1 MAEKKKK
8 KMEFRYYQLPP
19 GSPILAL
26 LGEKWVQ
33 NYGDRTADRLHFHNY
48 MELGYCYYGAG
59 DVVLGDDTYR
69 FSGQQFTVI
78 PSNFPHT
85 TNSDPGNISRWE
97 YLFVDVEVVLDG
109 IFPDNALRKERA
121 LQRLYEKPWF
131 LEEAEYPKEAAKIK
145 EILNIM
151 RKGDEFYLEEAKAL
165 LGCLLL
171 EITRL
176 NYTNKETRADA
187 EQGRITCIVSRAMD
201 YISDHYME
209 PIRVEQLAKYSHLSE
224 THFRRVF
231 TEYMHMGPLEYI
243 NTVRIRTACEHLKK
257 TEEPVADIAHK
268 CGFTTNS
275 TFNRNF
281 KQMMGVLRKLMVVF
295 GVFFV
300 LLGIMIS
307 QAFMLAGF
315 LLVALYFVFDVL
327 SRKEYE
333 YILDGKTLTIDVIY
347 GKRYRKTAH
356 IIDMTEME
364 VTAPNRHEA
373 VAKYRKDGGGVRLPK
388 FDYTSYED
396 DIPYYTMIVIE
407 DREKKKLLLDLNQEL
422 LFALKKQ
429 YPSKVF
435 A

>member
-1 MAEKKKK
+1 MQGAKLIQQVKRKQK
-8 KMEFRYYQLPP
+8 KMTGFC
-19 GSPILAL
+19 GSS
-26 LGEKWVQ
+26 WS
-33 NYGDRTADRLHFHNY
+33 YS
-48 MELGYCYYGAG
+48 GY
-59 DVVLGDDTYR
+59 
-69 FSGQQFTVI
+69 
-78 PSNFPHT
+78 
-85 TNSDPGNISRWE
+85 
-97 YLFVDVEVVLDG
+97 
-109 IFPDNALRKERA
+109 
-121 LQRLYEKPWF
+121 
-131 LEEAEYPKEAAKIK
+131 
-145 EILNIM
+145 
-151 RKGDEFYLEEAKAL
+151 
-165 LGCLLL
+165 
-171 EITRL
+171 
-176 NYTNKETRADA
+176 
-187 EQGRITCIVSRAMD
+187 
-201 YISDHYME
+201 
-209 PIRVEQLAKYSHLSE
+209 
-224 THFRRVF
+224 
-231 TEYMHMGPLEYI
+231 
-243 NTVRIRTACEHLKK
+243 
-257 TEEPVADIAHK
+257 
-268 CGFTTNS
+268 
-275 TFNRNF
+275 
-281 KQMMGVLRKLMVVF
+281 
-295 GVFFV
+295 FV

>member
-1 MAEKKKK
+1 MQGAKLIQQVKRKQK
-8 KMEFRYYQLPP
+8 KM
-19 GSPILAL
+19 
-26 LGEKWVQ
+26 
-33 NYGDRTADRLHFHNY
+33 T
-48 MELGYCYYGAG
+48 
-59 DVVLGDDTYR
+59 
-69 FSGQQFTVI
+69 
-78 PSNFPHT
+78 
-85 TNSDPGNISRWE
+85 
-97 YLFVDVEVVLDG
+97 
-109 IFPDNALRKERA
+109 
-121 LQRLYEKPWF
+121 
-131 LEEAEYPKEAAKIK
+131 
-145 EILNIM
+145 
-151 RKGDEFYLEEAKAL
+151 
-165 LGCLLL
+165 
-171 EITRL
+171 
-176 NYTNKETRADA
+176 
-187 EQGRITCIVSRAMD
+187 
-201 YISDHYME
+201 
-209 PIRVEQLAKYSHLSE
+209 
-224 THFRRVF
+224 
-231 TEYMHMGPLEYI
+231 
-243 NTVRIRTACEHLKK
+243 
-257 TEEPVADIAHK
+257 
-268 CGFTTNS
+268 
-275 TFNRNF
+275 
-281 KQMMGVLRKLMVVF
+281 GVLRKLMVVF

-388 FDYTSYED
+388 FYYTSYED

>member
-1 MAEKKKK
+1 MQGAKLIQQVKRKQK
-8 KMEFRYYQLPP
+8 KM
-19 GSPILAL
+19 
-26 LGEKWVQ
+26 
-33 NYGDRTADRLHFHNY
+33 T
-48 MELGYCYYGAG
+48 
-59 DVVLGDDTYR
+59 
-69 FSGQQFTVI
+69 
-78 PSNFPHT
+78 
-85 TNSDPGNISRWE
+85 
-97 YLFVDVEVVLDG
+97 
-109 IFPDNALRKERA
+109 
-121 LQRLYEKPWF
+121 
-131 LEEAEYPKEAAKIK
+131 
-145 EILNIM
+145 
-151 RKGDEFYLEEAKAL
+151 
-165 LGCLLL
+165 
-171 EITRL
+171 
-176 NYTNKETRADA
+176 
-187 EQGRITCIVSRAMD
+187 
-201 YISDHYME
+201 
-209 PIRVEQLAKYSHLSE
+209 
-224 THFRRVF
+224 
-231 TEYMHMGPLEYI
+231 
-243 NTVRIRTACEHLKK
+243 
-257 TEEPVADIAHK
+257 
-268 CGFTTNS
+268 
-275 TFNRNF
+275 
-281 KQMMGVLRKLMVVF
+281 GVLRKLMVVF

-396 DIPYYTMIVIE
+396 DIPYDTMIVIE

>member
-1 MAEKKKK
+1 MQGAKLIQQVKRKQK
-8 KMEFRYYQLPP
+8 KM
-19 GSPILAL
+19 
-26 LGEKWVQ
+26 
-33 NYGDRTADRLHFHNY
+33 T
-48 MELGYCYYGAG
+48 
-59 DVVLGDDTYR
+59 
-69 FSGQQFTVI
+69 
-78 PSNFPHT
+78 
-85 TNSDPGNISRWE
+85 
-97 YLFVDVEVVLDG
+97 
-109 IFPDNALRKERA
+109 
-121 LQRLYEKPWF
+121 
-131 LEEAEYPKEAAKIK
+131 
-145 EILNIM
+145 
-151 RKGDEFYLEEAKAL
+151 
-165 LGCLLL
+165 
-171 EITRL
+171 
-176 NYTNKETRADA
+176 
-187 EQGRITCIVSRAMD
+187 
-201 YISDHYME
+201 
-209 PIRVEQLAKYSHLSE
+209 
-224 THFRRVF
+224 
-231 TEYMHMGPLEYI
+231 
-243 NTVRIRTACEHLKK
+243 
-257 TEEPVADIAHK
+257 
-268 CGFTTNS
+268 
-275 TFNRNF
+275 
-281 KQMMGVLRKLMVVF
+281 GVLRKLMVVF

-347 GKRYRKTAH
+347 GKRYRKTAD